1 MYNNE
6 TDLEELYE
14 QIEASRPK
22 LNLSQQA
29 RDLRSLLR
37 KEKSNIQRLK
47 HRMKE
52 SKVREGEIS
61 MSVKSMLENLPG

>member
-22 LNLSQQA
+22 LNLSQA
-29 RDLRSLLR
+29 DRILR
-37 KEKSNIQRLK
+37 KLMKKEKVNIERLK

-52 SKVREGEIS
+52 SKVREGEAS
-61 MSVKSMLENLPG
+61 MSV